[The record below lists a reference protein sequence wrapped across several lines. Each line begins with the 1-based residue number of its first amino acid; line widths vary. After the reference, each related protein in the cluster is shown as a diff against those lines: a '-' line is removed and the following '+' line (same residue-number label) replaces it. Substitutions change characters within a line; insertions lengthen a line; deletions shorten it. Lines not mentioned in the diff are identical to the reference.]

1 MSPMPRD
8 SLKTASHGPSPSAPQ
23 AASGAVPVGLRGDP
37 AGTLAVVARFALYS
51 LCILVLMLSLPLV
64 ARSTSDF
71 LFREGGPVEW
81 AQFALLLATC
91 ALCLLGA
98 ASRPAFRGCLV
109 ALATAAG
116 VAAVRELDST
126 LDRAIR
132 FGGWKLPAAL
142 VLLAG
147 AVAVYRYRS
156 SFRHGAIALLHERS
170 FALMWCGLVI
180 AVPFAQLA
188 GHGPFLEL
196 VLEDAYN
203 RSQKRLFEELGELI
217 GYVLV
222 FSGTVELML
231 SSRGEWTRQRAARF
245 RSSRAA
251 PPRPE

>member
-1 MSPMPRD
+1 MSPTSRD
-8 SLKTASHGPSPSAPQ
+8 SLKTASHGPSPDAPP
-23 AASGAVPVGLRGDP
+23 AGSEGLP
-37 AGTLAVVARFALYS
+37 PGTLAVAARFALYT

-64 ARSTSDF
+64 ARSTSGF

-81 AQFALLLATC
+81 TQFALLLATC
-91 ALCLLGA
+91 VLCLLGA
-98 ASRPAFRGCLV
+98 ASRPAFRGCFV

-132 FGGWKLPAAL
+132 FGGWKIPAAL

-147 AVAVYRYRS
+147 AVAVYRYRA
-156 SFRHGAIALLHERS
+156 SFRCGAIALLHDRF
-170 FALMWCGLVI
+170 FALLWCGLVM

-188 GHGPFLEL
+188 GHGAFLEL

-222 FSGTVELML
+222 FLGAVELML
-231 SSRGEWTRQRAARF
+231 SSRGEGTRPAAVRFRSLRAARP
-245 RSSRAA
+245 S
-251 PPRPE
+251 